1 MAQGDPAA
9 EHDGD
14 VVQPSFSIEVG
25 QRLRSVRRI
34 RGLSLDD
41 VER

>member
-1 MAQGDPAA
+1 MSD
-9 EHDGD
+9 DGTED
-14 VVQPSFSIEVG
+14 EPESNFSQQVG

-41 VER
+41 VYQKL